1 MRLAED
7 LTLLLKLI
15 VIKLLKISFKWD
27 DGKDNLNVNIQ
38 THILVLIS
46 ANNQYGT
53 NIRAIPT
60 DLTALISEF
69 PLFIWI
75 ILTYINTFQT
85 KLLKHFQ

>member
-1 MRLAED
+1 MRFAED
-7 LTLLLKLI
+7 LTLLLKII
-15 VIKLLKISFKWD
+15 VIKLLKFSFKWD
-27 DGKDNLNVNIQ
+27 DGKDNLNVNVNIQ
-38 THILVLIS
+38 TAIIS

-60 DLTALISEF
+60 DLTALISEI

>member
-1 MRLAED
+1 MRFAED
-7 LTLLLKLI
+7 LTLLLKII
-15 VIKLLKISFKWD
+15 VIKLLKFSFKWD
-27 DGKDNLNVNIQ
+27 DGKDNLNVNVNIQ
-38 THILVLIS
+38 TAIIS